1 MGFADVPR
9 CLQEWVSQMFPGVCR
24 SGFPRCSQV
33 FAGVGFADAPRC
45 LQEMFPDG
53 DVPTCSQMFAG
64 VVL

>member
-1 MGFADVPR
+1 M
-9 CLQEWVSQMFPGVCR
+9 
-24 SGFPRCSQV
+24 